1 MDWADIPSLPS
12 LRAFEAAVR
21 NESLSKA
28 ASELNVTHAAIAQ
41 HVRKLEEDFGLPLLV
56 RQGRGVAATPEGKA
70 LADSLRRGFSEIAVG
85 VRDLKQQRN
94 EGPLNITTTPSFAAN
109 WLMPR
114 MGEFWEK
121 HRDIPVNIVPN
132 ADVVNLR
139 DEGMD
144 LSIRFGK
151 GDWDG
156 LESEMLT
163 GGGYC
168 VICHPDFMDDRK
180 IASLKDLDDQPWLL
194 DQHMQER
201 IHWFTEAG
209 VNMDDLNVRYFPLN
223 TLVSSAVRAQLGITI
238 QPRSLVDDEVRCG
251 LLKCLLVL
259 EQPGIGYYLAS
270 SPGIKSQR
278 LKTFIRWL
286 KAQAAAMDAPA

>member
-1 MDWADIPSLPS
+1 MDWTEIPSLPA

-21 NESLSKA
+21 HQSLSKA
-28 ASELNVTHAAIAQ
+28 AGELNVTHAAIAQ
-41 HVRKLEEDFGLPLLV
+41 HVRKLEDEFGVPLLL
-56 RQGRGVAATPEGKA
+56 RQGRGVAATQDGRA
-70 LADSLRRGFSEIAVG
+70 LADSLNRGFFEIGVG
-85 VRDLKQQRN
+85 VRTLKKLRN

-114 MGEFWEK
+114 MGDFWEK
-121 HRDIPVNIVPN
+121 HRDITVNIIPTSEVL
-132 ADVVNLR
+132 NLR
-139 DEGMD
+139 DEGFD

-156 LESEMLT
+156 METELLT

-168 VICHPDFMDDRK
+168 VICHPDFMDDRE
-180 IASLKDLDDQPWLL
+180 IHSLKDLEDQPWLL
-194 DQHMQER
+194 DHHMQER

-209 VNMDDLNVRYFPLN
+209 VDMDNLNIRYFALN
-223 TLVSSAVRAQLGITI
+223 TLVSSAVRAKLGIMI
-238 QPRSLVDDEVRCG
+238 QPRSLVDNEVRLG

-259 EQPGIGYYLAS
+259 EQPGIGYHLAS
-270 SPGIKSQR
+270 VPGVKSAR

-286 KAQAAAMDAPA
+286 KAQAAAMDATA